1 MCCQEQLLRVE
12 YFSEGPCSDR
22 SAMRKSLVP
31 QFLTFLF
38 LCQVA
43 SAMSGLH
50 GRPKVAIIG
59 GGISGLSCARRLQAL
74 GIIPT
79 VFDTGKKATGGRCS
93 SRTMRIEGK
102 TIVAD
107 HSSQFFTASSE
118 RFKKDL
124 ESLRSDGSIFDWNGD
139 LVHITD
145 PSMKAVKIPI
155 VKDRLVCKNGMETFS
170 RKMSENLEVRRPVW
184 VRCIA
189 VLQIQT
195 SALPACLLQMRI
207 LCLLIVF

>member
-1 MCCQEQLLRVE
+1 
-12 YFSEGPCSDR
+12 
-22 SAMRKSLVP
+22 MRKSSGL

-50 GRPKVAIIG
+50 GGPKVAIIG

-74 GIIPT
+74 GIIST

-93 SRTMRIEGK
+93 SRTMRIDGK

-124 ESLRSDGSIFDWNGD
+124 ESLRSDGSIFEWYGD

-145 PSMKAVKIPI
+145 PSVKAVKIPI
-155 VKDRLVCKNGMETFS
+155 VKGRLVCKNGMETFS
-170 RKMSENLEVRRPVW
+170 RKMSENLEIKRPVW

-189 VLQIQT
+189 
-195 SALPACLLQMRI
+195 ALYILTFAFPACSLHTRI